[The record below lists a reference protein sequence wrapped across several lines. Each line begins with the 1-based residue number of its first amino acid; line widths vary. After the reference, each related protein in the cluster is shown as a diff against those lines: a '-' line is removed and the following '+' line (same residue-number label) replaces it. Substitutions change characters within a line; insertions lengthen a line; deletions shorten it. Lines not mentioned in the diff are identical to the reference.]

1 MTVDDWQWIAI
12 ICISISTMGNSEC
25 IAQLRG
31 WSNVLWIKNTLI
43 RIFRWACSGGLTG
56 KQAKEKDFSSS
67 AGDAVKADSMQST
80 AQCGSTT
87 QNSRDRSL

>member
-31 WSNVLWIKNTLI
+31 WSNVLFL
-43 RIFRWACSGGLTG
+43 
-56 KQAKEKDFSSS
+56 KDFILNLWR
-67 AGDAVKADSMQST
+67 KIK
-80 AQCGSTT
+80 CLL
-87 QNSRDRSL
+87 QNLG